1 MGMSSM
7 DHASVSRDEGAVAR
21 NISAIG
27 WSKAMIGIAAVMLIP
42 DSADAQPASNSDDLP
57 QVRVTAPKRQ
67 AKRHV
72 TRRAP
77 ARAAP
82 APVAAAPSN
91 VAVNPIV
98 GDGHGVTGYQ
108 APAQAGIARLG
119 VPLRD
124 TPQTVNVVTQQV
136 IQDQHLT
143 SMEEALRT
151 VPGITFSAGEGGQ
164 QGDSP
169 FIRGFSARG
178 DMFRDGLRDPGWY
191 NRDLFSADRVEVLK
205 GPSSFAFG
213 RGSTGGAIN
222 TVSKLPTGAT
232 FFDTSISGTTASG
245 YRADLDASG
254 KQGNVSGRIAA
265 LYQDVPT
272 PDRDNVFT
280 KRWGVAPSV
289 TFDVTDRDQVTLSH
303 IYQGEQSVPDY
314 GHPWLP
320 APTLNA
326 AGTAVTGGYYGDGR
340 AVTPIPVPR
349 NTFYGNT
356 VGPYRDIV
364 DTTTNITTL
373 KLSHEFDNGF
383 KVTNATRYIDNQRY
397 AAPTP
402 PRGLATAA
410 GTTPIPVGYPVDQMT
425 MSQEHW
431 NTQTNDTLLL
441 NQTDLVGKFDTWGLT
456 HTLATGVEASH
467 QTRNQ
472 RGRTNFWC
480 VTTPGTYCRTSVIN
494 PVSQPV
500 YQGPFGNTNY
510 TDIDTIAVY
519 ASDQIKI
526 NQYFELL
533 GSVRYDDVR
542 ASYRDPLN
550 ATPANR
556 EFSSH
561 DKQTSWRVGGVFHPT
576 QQSSIY
582 VAHGTSFNPSSEFGT
597 LTSGTV
603 SLAPEV
609 ATTTEVG
616 TKVDLLGG
624 KLSATAALFHIVKE
638 NARIA
643 NAGPDSATMPTIL
656 AGEQRVQGFEAGLTG
671 KLTDQWQVFAG
682 YTYQDAKIVSVPATA
697 SAADLY
703 SVGKQLPNT
712 PQHAFS
718 FWTTYDVTSQL
729 TVGGGATYQSMAY
742 ANTANTLYVPEY
754 WKFDLMAS
762 YKVTKESTLQ
772 LNIYNLTNEMYYAQ
786 YYGGHAVPA
795 PGRSATL
802 TYRYHFTP
810 PPPAVDM
817 PLKAARYVSK

>member
-1 MGMSSM
+1 
-7 DHASVSRDEGAVAR
+7 
-21 NISAIG
+21 
-27 WSKAMIGIAAVMLIP
+27 MIGVAAVMLMP
-42 DSADAQPASNSDDLP
+42 DSADAQPVSGGEDLP
-57 QVRVTAPKRQ
+57 QVRVTAPKKQ
-67 AKRHV
+67 AKKR
-72 TRRAP
+72 TARRAP
-77 ARAAP
+77 VRAAP
-82 APVAAAPSN
+82 PVASAPSN
-91 VAVNPIV
+91 VAVRPIV

-108 APAQAGIARLG
+108 APAQAGISRLS

-136 IQDQHLT
+136 IQDQRLT

-169 FIRGFSARG
+169 FIHGFSARG

-191 NRDLFSADRVEVLK
+191 NRDLFSADRVEVFK

-232 FFDTSISGTTASG
+232 FFDGSISGTSASG

-254 KQGNVSGRIAA
+254 KQGNISGRIAA
-265 LYQDVPT
+265 LYQDLPT
-272 PDRDNVFT
+272 PDRDNVYT

-303 IYQGEQSVPDY
+303 IYQGEESVPDY

-320 APTLNA
+320 APTLNP
-326 AGTAVTGGYYGDGR
+326 AGTAVSGGYYGDGR
-340 AVTPIPVPR
+340 AVTPLPVPR
-349 NTFYGNT
+349 NVFYGNT
-356 VGPYRDIV
+356 LGPYRDIAK
-364 DTTTNITTL
+364 TTTNITTI
-373 KLSHEFDNGF
+373 KLSHEFDNGT
-383 KVTNATRYIDNQRY
+383 KLTNATRYIDNRRY

-425 MSQEHW
+425 LSQEHW

-441 NQTDLVGKFDTWGLT
+441 NQTDLTTKFQTWGLE
-456 HTLATGVEASH
+456 HNVAAGIELSQ
-467 QTRNQ
+467 QTRQQ

-480 VTTPGTYCRTSVIN
+480 VSNPGSYCRTSVIN

-500 YQGPFGNTNY
+500 YQGPFGNPNY
-510 TDIDTIAVY
+510 TDIETVAVY

-526 NQYFELL
+526 NRYFELL

-550 ATPANR
+550 ATVANR
-556 EFSSH
+556 GPFDSH

-576 QQSSIY
+576 QLSSVY
-582 VAHGTSFNPSSEFGT
+582 AAYGTSFNPSAEFGT
-597 LTSGTV
+597 LSSGTV

-609 ATTTEVG
+609 AKTAEVG
-616 TKVDLLGG
+616 TKIDFLGG
-624 KLSATAALFHIVKE
+624 RLSYTAALFHTLKE

-643 NAGPDSATMPTIL
+643 NAGPDAATMPTIL
-656 AGEQRVQGFEAGLTG
+656 AGEQRVQGFETGLTG
-671 KLTDQWQVFAG
+671 KLTDQWQIFAG
-682 YTYQDAKIVSVPATA
+682 YTYQDSRIVSVPATA
-697 SAADLY
+697 SAADRY
-703 SVGKQLPNT
+703 SVGKQMPNT
-712 PQHAFS
+712 PQNSFS
-718 FWTTYDVTSQL
+718 LWTTYDLTADL
-729 TVGGGATYQSMAY
+729 TVGGGATYQSKGY
-742 ANTANTLYVPEY
+742 ANTANTLYVPDY
-754 WKFDLMAS
+754 WKFDLMAN
-762 YKVTKESTLQ
+762 YRVTKESTLQ
-772 LNIYNLTNEMYYAQ
+772 LNIYNLTDEYYYAQ

-795 PGRSATL
+795 AGRSATL

-810 PPPAVDM
+810 PPPVDY
-817 PLKAARYVSK
+817 PVKAARYVSK